1 MDGARL
7 LLRPGMELQLLLDEE
22 RKSLDELKADG
33 LVTEDGDLSTVFLPL
48 GSNAVLTVG
57 AVSVTMKC
65 SPASDPMTH
74 VDGAGSSAQ
83 ICGVCGSDLSFVVHH
98 VLALST
104 CARCQTRNR
113 TTVEPIAPPRPG
125 SLGPEGTEADAPLSE
140 LISSFASDESQEEDE
155 GKDGPTD
162 QGVPVEPPAVPHHF
176 DEEATQPS
184 LSVRGSDLRRGEEE
198 RAERKKQEVDE
209 RTDAEE
215 SPAGEEGEVGAAP
228 QKRRRRKKRKV
239 APLWTPPLIAL
250 AVVGLVAGGIGLG
263 LIFYAVLTG

>member
-1 MDGARL
+1 
-7 LLRPGMELQLLLDEE
+7 
-22 RKSLDELKADG
+22 
-33 LVTEDGDLSTVFLPL
+33 
-48 GSNAVLTVG
+48 
-57 AVSVTMKC
+57 
-65 SPASDPMTH
+65 
-74 VDGAGSSAQ
+74 
-83 ICGVCGSDLSFVVHH
+83 
-98 VLALST
+98 
-104 CARCQTRNR
+104 
-113 TTVEPIAPPRPG
+113 
-125 SLGPEGTEADAPLSE
+125 